1 MNVNRLQPQSVQ
13 FYLTIDSCQ
22 WTIEYGID
30 DFIVQPTTMYEFK
43 FNEWQEY
50 WMKGIYRLKYG
61 VASFTS
67 SKQNYVTELGGNHEF
82 MINRSRTI
90 VQIGFQYV

>member
-1 MNVNRLQPQSVQ
+1 
-13 FYLTIDSCQ
+13 
-22 WTIEYGID
+22 
-30 DFIVQPTTMYEFK
+30 
-43 FNEWQEY
+43 
-50 WMKGIYRLKYG
+50 MKGIYRLKYG

-67 SKQNYVTELGGNHEF
+67 SKQNYVTELGVNHEF